1 MKDRIKA
8 VMESCGMTQQE
19 FADYIDISPA
29 TLSNIFTGR
38 SRPTLSVVEAIK
50 KELPDISTDWLMFGR
65 GEMHESSEGIKAEKG
80 VLLET
85 SVGSTA
91 VAGLSA
97 ASVGAPVSVGKKSEA
112 GALLDIDMSS
122 GVGKR
127 NTNGDSQQLN
137 VGRGQR
143 RITEIRI
150 FYDDQTWETFVSKQ

>member
-65 GEMHESSEGIKAEKG
+65 GEMHESSEGVKAEKG
-80 VLLET
+80 VLSET

-91 VAGLSA
+91 VAT
-97 ASVGAPVSVGKKSEA
+97 VGAPVGVGKRSES
-112 GALLDIDMSS
+112 GVLLDIDMPSS
-122 GVGKR
+122 AGKHYP
-127 NTNGDSQQLN
+127 NGDSQQLN